1 MHFYIITYHSIK
13 EYSGD
18 RMKYLKHK
26 ISIYSLVALW
36 WMHILFLLSVGGTIQ
51 TRILSA
57 VSQGHIPKEYK
68 EEEMQETMK
77 QENEKK
83 MVALTFDDGPSE
95 IYTPIL
101 LEGLKKRGVKAAFFL
116 IGESAK
122 KNPGLVQ
129 QMVKDGHVVG
139 NHTYT
144 HVQLNGMSVENAMKE
159 ITDANEVLENITGR
173 QVVYIRP
180 PFGAFDEELDEKCD
194 MIQVLWDVDPLDWKC
209 QNCDTVVK
217 RVVENVEE
225 NDIILL
231 HDIYSTSVEAAF
243 HIIDILQ
250 QQGYEFVTL
259 DELLL

>member
-1 MHFYIITYHSIK
+1 
-13 EYSGD
+13 
-18 RMKYLKHK
+18 MKYLKHK

-250 QQGYEFVTL
+250 QQGYEFITL